1 MLPSNTFGILYF
13 YFLSH
18 TVARTQTRETKER
31 FCIADVFSGEAPVT
45 AWRSHIAEG
54 SLNAGILTALLHQ
67 CHADMLREDAMFA
80 VMPEHSSSHCTT
92 QPLWLKLSDSF
103 HSLNIIIILFSSC
116 VSIRGTLAI

>member
-18 TVARTQTRETKER
+18 TVADTNPGNQGMILHCE
-31 FCIADVFSGEAPVT
+31 CVFGGAPVT

-80 VMPEHSSSHCTT
+80 VMPEHSLNHYTT
-92 QPLWLKLSDSF
+92 QQW
-103 HSLNIIIILFSSC
+103 
-116 VSIRGTLAI
+116 